1 MINRAR
7 ILEAAARVYA
17 KHGFRG
23 ATTRLIAI
31 EAGVNEVTLFR
42 TFGSKSALMHA
53 VLTAQSTQASTPTL
67 PETPVNP
74 ADELTTFVD
83 TILRKLREVR
93 PLLAHAVSEFDERP
107 DAADFAR
114 CGRTVT
120 QDQLRQ
126 YARQLPTAADRE
138 SVDVDTAVSML
149 ASTIMGDVM
158 GRPMTPDSYP
168 PIEEAARR
176 YVRCF
181 LRMLDVPVVT
191 AVPTQPTQLSRTRT
205 A

>member
-42 TFGSKSALMHA
+42 TFGSKGALMHA
-53 VLTAQSTQASTPTL
+53 VLTAQTPQASTPIL
-67 PETPVNP
+67 PQTPANP
-74 ADELTTFVD
+74 ADELTTFVEV
-83 TILRKLREVR
+83 ILHKLREVR
-93 PLLAHAVSEFDERP
+93 PLLAHAMSEFDERP
-107 DAADFAR
+107 EAADFAR
-114 CGRTVT
+114 CGRTAT
-120 QDQLRQ
+120 QEQLLQ
-126 YARQLPTAADRE
+126 YVRRLPTPAGSEPADVE
-138 SVDVDTAVSML
+138 TAVTML

-158 GRPMTPDSYP
+158 GRPMAHDSYP
-168 PIEEAARR
+168 PIEEAAAR

-181 LRMLDVPVVT
+181 LRILGVPVVT
-191 AVPTQPTQLSRTRT
+191 AVPTQLSRTRT

>member
-1 MINRAR
+1 MVNRAR

-42 TFGSKSALMHA
+42 TFGSKAALMHA
-53 VLTAQSTQASTPTL
+53 VFTTQNTQGSTPPL
-67 PETPVNP
+67 PDTPTNP
-74 ADELTTFVD
+74 AEELTTFVEG
-83 TILRKLREVR
+83 ILHTLRAVR
-93 PLLAHAVSEFDERP
+93 PLMAHAMSEFDERP

-114 CGRTVT
+114 CGRTAT
-120 QDQLRQ
+120 QDRLLQ
-126 YARQLPTAADRE
+126 YVRQLVTPSDGDP
-138 SVDVDTAVSML
+138 VDVDTAVTML
-149 ASTIMGDVM
+149 TSTIMGDVM

-168 PIEEAARR
+168 PIDEAASR
-176 YVRCF
+176 YVRGF
-181 LRMLDVPVVT
+181 LRLLGVPAVT
-191 AVPTQPTQLSRTRT
+191 AAPARLSRTRT